1 MRQINRKWTFLL
13 LIIALVFLQ
22 ACSDEKQKFELTDSA
37 VILAFGDSLT
47 FGTGANP
54 EQSYPAQLA
63 KLTGRTVINAGV
75 PDEISEKALERL
87 PELLN
92 KHHPQLVI
100 LCHGGNDLLRKLNVA
115 DLESNLG
122 KMVDLIQQSGA
133 DVLLVSVPK
142 PGLLMQASPVYQRI
156 AEAKDVAIE
165 DGIIAKV
172 EAEIEWKS
180 DPIHPN
186 AIGYKKIAE
195 QLALWIN

>member
-22 ACSDEKQKFELTDSA
+22 ACSDEKQKFELADSD

-75 PDEISEKALERL
+75 PGEISEKALERL

-100 LCHGGNDLLRKLNVA
+100 LCHGGNDLLRKLNVGE
-115 DLESNLG
+115 LESNLG

-195 QLALWIN
+195 QLALWID

>member
-75 PDEISEKALERL
+75 PGEISEKALERL

-92 KHHPQLVI
+92 M
-100 LCHGGNDLLRKLNVA
+100 VA
-115 DLESNLG
+115 
-122 KMVDLIQQSGA
+122 MT
-133 DVLLVSVPK
+133 
-142 PGLLMQASPVYQRI
+142 Y
-156 AEAKDVAIE
+156 
-165 DGIIAKV
+165 
-172 EAEIEWKS
+172 
-180 DPIHPN
+180 
-186 AIGYKKIAE
+186 
-195 QLALWIN
+195 

>member
-75 PDEISEKALERL
+75 PGEISEKALERL

-100 LCHGGNDLLRKLNVA
+100 LCHGGNDLLRKLNVGE
-115 DLESNLG
+115 LESNLG

-133 DVLLVSVPK
+133 EVLLVSVPK

-195 QLALWIN
+195 ELALWID

>member
-75 PDEISEKALERL
+75 PGEISEKALERL

-100 LCHGGNDLLRKLNVA
+100 LCHGGNDLLRKLNVGE
-115 DLESNLG
+115 LESNLG

-142 PGLLMQASPVYQRI
+142 PGLLMQASPVYQRV
-156 AEAKDVAIE
+156 AEAKGVAIE
-165 DGIIAKV
+165 DSIIAKV

-195 QLALWIN
+195 QLALWID

>member
-13 LIIALVFLQ
+13 LVIALVFLQ
-22 ACSDEKQKFELTDSA
+22 ACSDEKQKFELANSA

-47 FGTGANP
+47 FGTGADP
-54 EQSYPAQLA
+54 EQSYPSQLG
-63 KLTGRTVINAGV
+63 KLTGQTVINAGV
-75 PDEISEKALERL
+75 PGEISEKALERL

-100 LCHGGNDLLRKLNVA
+100 LCHGGNDLLRKLSVA
-115 DLESNLG
+115 ELESNLG

-133 DVLLVSVPK
+133 EVLLVSVPK

-195 QLALWIN
+195 QLALWID

>member
-22 ACSDEKQKFELTDSA
+22 ACSDEKQKFELADSA

-75 PDEISEKALERL
+75 PGEISEKALERL

-122 KMVDLIQQSGA
+122 KMVYLIQQSGA

-195 QLALWIN
+195 ELALWID

>member
-22 ACSDEKQKFELTDSA
+22 ACSDEKQKFELADSA

-75 PDEISEKALERL
+75 PGEISEKALERL

-100 LCHGGNDLLRKLNVA
+100 LCHGGNDLLRKLNVGE
-115 DLESNLG
+115 LESNLG

-133 DVLLVSVPK
+133 EVLLVSVPK
-142 PGLLMQASPVYQRI
+142 PGLLMQASPVYQRL

-195 QLALWIN
+195 QLALWID

>member
-22 ACSDEKQKFELTDSA
+22 ACSDEKQKFELADSD

-75 PDEISEKALERL
+75 PGEISEKALERL

-115 DLESNLG
+115 ELESNLG

-133 DVLLVSVPK
+133 EVLLVSVPK

-195 QLALWIN
+195 QLALWID

>member
-22 ACSDEKQKFELTDSA
+22 ACSDEKQKFELTDSG

-75 PDEISEKALERL
+75 PGEISEKALERL

-100 LCHGGNDLLRKLNVA
+100 LCHGGNDLLRKLNVGE
-115 DLESNLG
+115 LESNLG

-133 DVLLVSVPK
+133 EVLLVSVPK

-156 AEAKDVAIE
+156 AEDKDVAIE

>member
-22 ACSDEKQKFELTDSA
+22 ACSDEKQKFELADSD

-75 PDEISEKALERL
+75 PGEISEKALERL

-100 LCHGGNDLLRKLNVA
+100 LCHGGNDLLRKLNVGE
-115 DLESNLG
+115 LESNLG

-133 DVLLVSVPK
+133 KVLLVSVPK

-195 QLALWIN
+195 ELALWID

>member
-22 ACSDEKQKFELTDSA
+22 ACSDEKQKFELADSD

-75 PDEISEKALERL
+75 PGEISEKALERL

-100 LCHGGNDLLRKLNVA
+100 LCHGGNDLLRKLNVGE
-115 DLESNLG
+115 LESNLG

-133 DVLLVSVPK
+133 EVLLVSVPK

-172 EAEIEWKS
+172 EGEIEWKS

-195 QLALWIN
+195 QLALWID

>member
-22 ACSDEKQKFELTDSA
+22 ACSDEKQKFKLADSA

-75 PDEISEKALERL
+75 PGEISEKALERL

-115 DLESNLG
+115 ELELNLG

-142 PGLLMQASPVYQRI
+142 PGLLMQASPVYQRV
-156 AEAKDVAIE
+156 AEAKGVAIE
-165 DGIIAKV
+165 DSIIAKV

>member
-22 ACSDEKQKFELTDSA
+22 ACSDEKQKFELTDSG

-75 PDEISEKALERL
+75 PGEISEKALERL

-115 DLESNLG
+115 ELELNLG

-142 PGLLMQASPVYQRI
+142 PGLLMQASPVYQRV
-156 AEAKDVAIE
+156 AEAKGVAIE
-165 DGIIAKV
+165 DSIIAKV

-195 QLALWIN
+195 QLALWID

>member
-75 PDEISEKALERL
+75 PGEISEKALERL

-100 LCHGGNDLLRKLNVA
+100 FCHGGNDLLRKLNVA
-115 DLESNLG
+115 ELESNLG

-133 DVLLVSVPK
+133 EVLLVSVPK
-142 PGLLMQASPVYQRI
+142 PGLSMQASPVYQRI

>member
-22 ACSDEKQKFELTDSA
+22 ACSDEKQKFKLADSA

-75 PDEISEKALERL
+75 PGEISEKALERL

-115 DLESNLG
+115 ELELNLG

-142 PGLLMQASPVYQRI
+142 PGLLMQASPVYQRV
-156 AEAKDVAIE
+156 AEAKGVAIE
-165 DGIIAKV
+165 DSIIAKV

-195 QLALWIN
+195 QLALWID

>member
-22 ACSDEKQKFELTDSA
+22 ACSDEKQKFKLADSA

-75 PDEISEKALERL
+75 PGEISEKALERL

-115 DLESNLG
+115 ELELNLG

-156 AEAKDVAIE
+156 AEDKDVAIE

-195 QLALWIN
+195 QLALWID